1 LIVCRNNKLLFEAMK
16 VTFNGITHAIEEV
29 TFNLIGGIK

>member
-1 LIVCRNNKLLFEAMK
+1 MK

-29 TFNLIGGIK
+29 TFNLIGGIKWNIY